1 MNSKE
6 TLRKLLRKKRI
17 SLTHIQQQKKSQK
30 IINHVLKSEVF
41 KTAKNIAYY
50 HAVRGEADPANLNI
64 GHKQQQFYL
73 PIVVSASKNKQQGL
87 VFSPASLTS
96 QYQLNQFNI
105 PEPICEP
112 SELIQVY
119 ELDLLIMPLLGFDRS
134 GNRLGMG
141 GGFYDRSLAYK
152 QQRPEKRPV
161 LMGFAYDFQEV
172 ESLLAEPWDI
182 GLDWIAMESDLFR
195 CT

>member
-1 MNSKE
+1 
-6 TLRKLLRKKRI
+6 
-17 SLTHIQQQKKSQK
+17 
-30 IINHVLKSEVF
+30 
-41 KTAKNIAYY
+41 
-50 HAVRGEADPANLNI
+50 
-64 GHKQQQFYL
+64 
-73 PIVVSASKNKQQGL
+73 
-87 VFSPASLTS
+87 
-96 QYQLNQFNI
+96 
-105 PEPICEP
+105 
-112 SELIQVY
+112 
-119 ELDLLIMPLLGFDRS
+119 MPLLGFDRS

-195 CT
+195 CA